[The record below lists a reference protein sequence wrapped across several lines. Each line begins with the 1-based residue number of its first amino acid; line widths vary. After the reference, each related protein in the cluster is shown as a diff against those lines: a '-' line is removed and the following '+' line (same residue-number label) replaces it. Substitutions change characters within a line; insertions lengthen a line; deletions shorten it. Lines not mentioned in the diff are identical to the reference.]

1 MPISEVR
8 VLMVSCSRR
17 GPRFGARTAGV
28 HPGRGLSRGG
38 VTIKATRADLRGEGG
53 RAATH
58 NHRVVLPP
66 LLLCDL
72 DNTLI
77 DRAAGFRA
85 WAEHFAGALG
95 RGREDVE
102 WLVAIDHD
110 GMRAREPIF
119 EEVRA
124 RWDIDAPV
132 ADLVRRYRQEYP
144 RFVPAITPEVAE
156 RLAGLRRG
164 GWRVAVVT
172 NGPPSQR
179 AKVEGCGLL
188 PLIDAVVISD
198 EIGVSKPDLHIFR
211 EAARVAGGDIGR
223 AWLIGDNPEADI
235 AAAVAMGIPGIWLR
249 RGRTWTE
256 TGWRPFAVAE
266 SMAEAL
272 SLIPG

>member
-1 MPISEVR
+1 
-8 VLMVSCSRR
+8 MVSCSRR
-17 GPRFGARTAGV
+17 GSRFGARTAGV

-38 VTIKATRADLRGEGG
+38 VAIKATRAALRGEGS

-66 LLLCDL
+66 LLFCDL

-77 DRAAGFRA
+77 DRATGYRA

-119 EEVRA
+119 EEIRS
-124 RWDIDAPV
+124 RWALDDSV
-132 ADLVRRYRQEYP
+132 ADLIRRYRREYP

-156 RLAGLRRG
+156 RLAGLRRS

-179 AKVEGCGLL
+179 AKVRGAGCS
-188 PLIDAVVISD
+188 P
-198 EIGVSKPDLHIFR
+198 
-211 EAARVAGGDIGR
+211 
-223 AWLIGDNPEADI
+223 
-235 AAAVAMGIPGIWLR
+235 
-249 RGRTWTE
+249 
-256 TGWRPFAVAE
+256 
-266 SMAEAL
+266 
-272 SLIPG
+272 